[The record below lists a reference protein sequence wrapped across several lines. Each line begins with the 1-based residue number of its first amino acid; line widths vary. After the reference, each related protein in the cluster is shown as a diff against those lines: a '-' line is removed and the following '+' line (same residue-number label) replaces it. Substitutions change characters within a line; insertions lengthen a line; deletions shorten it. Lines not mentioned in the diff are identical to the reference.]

1 LNQSGALHVA
11 RQLFTV
17 AAKLPKLVEWLKTS
31 GRSHSSMYSRP
42 RRDECPAGGREYI
55 ELCEQRDAGRAPIG
69 VLDAE

>member
-1 LNQSGALHVA
+1 LVLNQSGALHVA

-31 GRSHSSMYSRP
+31 GRSYSSMYSRP
-42 RRDECPAGGREYI
+42 RRDECPAGGRHR
-55 ELCEQRDAGRAPIG
+55 EQRDAGRAPIG